1 MAIHCPKCGMKHD
14 VVAFEGGRRV
24 KCRCG
29 LKLDLTLM
37 DTVEDFLRYFE
48 SEAERRKAKDI
59 QDDAQAICR
68 MILDEICP
76 AVDIEIAKENL
87 AEKVRRLFPDKME
100 AYRMIYEAR
109 FKRLWDQF
117 RTSGPEPG

>member
-14 VVAFEGGRRV
+14 VVNFEGGRRV

-29 LKLDLTLM
+29 LKLDLSHM
-37 DTVEDFLRYFE
+37 ETVEDFLRYFE

-59 QDDAQAICR
+59 QDDAQTICR
-68 MILDEICP
+68 MILDETCP
-76 AVDIEIAKENL
+76 EVDIEIAKQNL

-100 AYRMIYEAR
+100 VYQMIYEAR

-117 RTSGPEPG
+117 RTSGPAPG